1 MLRSELQI
9 FFVMLADPQI
19 NVTHASTK
27 LLVNV
32 AGLAFRPPLKE
43 RGKER
48 VDWGK
53 GSNTMLINTDAVAP

>member
-1 MLRSELQI
+1 
-9 FFVMLADPQI
+9 MLADPQI